1 MASLQEQD
9 ALKEMI
15 TTFRVSELQL
25 LLGDFELV
33 KLVSESLFFDAVIF
47 QVLPEE
53 TSTER
58 NTNCRRELWTW

>member
-25 LLGDFELV
+25 LLGELV
-33 KLVSESLFFDAVIF
+33 KLVSESLLFDAVMF

-58 NTNCRRELWTW
+58 NTNCRREPWTW